1 MEELPL
7 RDIHLPDPIGDW
19 PPAIG
24 WWLVLALLV
33 LLGVGLSLWL
43 RHQRR
48 ETPVKHALRQL
59 TVIET
64 ADLDTREKLQALA
77 VLMKRVALSLD
88 SRETVAGMA
97 GRDWLAWLA
106 SRTGDLRFEQPLGRL
121 LIEAPFRPQADAAAL
136 QELLVLCRDSL
147 TALSGARK
155 RITPDRA
162 Q

>member
-1 MEELPL
+1 M
-7 RDIHLPDPIGDW
+7 
-19 PPAIG
+19 
-24 WWLVLALLV
+24 
-33 LLGVGLSLWL
+33 
-43 RHQRR
+43 
-48 ETPVKHALRQL
+48 KHALRQL
-59 TVIET
+59 AVIET

-121 LIEAPFRPQADAAAL
+121 LIEAPFRPQADATAL
-136 QELLVLCRDSL
+136 QELLALCRDSL
-147 TALSGARK
+147 TALGGTRK
-155 RITPDRA
+155 RNTPDRT